1 MKPTTG
7 VKSCAGISK
16 KYLTLVTFCFA
27 FLLTFAC
34 AVVFAAKPTAEKAI
48 GPDDIPEGVYQRFA
62 SGEEITYLVVMH
74 KKGVLAGDP
83 FKRTYIGIESVRRNH
98 PSHPDGSVFMAAR
111 LRSAKEFKLNPP
123 AEDGPVPT
131 DDTVGFML
139 DYAETVN
146 TDGTKGLKK
155 NQSQV
160 YVMQPTFDGRINIM
174 GTERLP
180 APLCGHYIPVT
191 DRPAPLVLQQAMIKY
206 MLEDFIP
213 AATNMDNRSQ
223 FYDYRMEFKTGDNA
237 PVDCWAGWYLV
248 QVREDKNMDKY
259 DSRYQMNFIV
269 GDTGDE
275 IKLLTLYDGK
285 VWPVYEDD
293 RLKSKTDRGPKV
305 VPKG

>member
-1 MKPTTG
+1 MLKIP
-7 VKSCAGISK
+7 KISK
-16 KYLTLVTFCFA
+16 KALTLFTVCFL
-27 FLLTFAC
+27 FLLMSACTFG
-34 AVVFAAKPTAEKAI
+34 FAANPSAEKAI
-48 GPDDIPEGVYQRFA
+48 GPEDIPEGVYRRF
-62 SGEEITYLVVMH
+62 SPGEEVTYLVVMH
-74 KKGVLAGDP
+74 KKGTLAGDP

-111 LRSAKEFKLNPP
+111 LRSSKEYKLNPP
-123 AEDGPVPT
+123 TEAGPVPT
-131 DDTVGFML
+131 DDMVAFML

-146 TDGTKGLKK
+146 ADGTKGLKK
-155 NQSQV
+155 NQSQA
-160 YVMQPTFDGRINIM
+160 YVMQPTSDGRINIIGM
-174 GTERLP
+174 ETLP

-223 FYDYRMEFKTGDNA
+223 FYDYKMEFLTGDDP

-248 QVREDKNMDKY
+248 QVWEDRNMDKY

-285 VWPVYEDD
+285 MWPVYEDD
-293 RLKSKTDRGPKV
+293 RLKGKTNRGPQV

>member
-1 MKPTTG
+1 MLKIP
-7 VKSCAGISK
+7 KISK
-16 KYLTLVTFCFA
+16 KALTFFMVYFT
-27 FLLTFAC
+27 FLLTLTC
-34 AVVFAAKPTAEKAI
+34 VSGLAANPAAEKAI
-48 GPDDIPEGVYQRFA
+48 GPEDIPEGVYRRFS
-62 SGEEITYLVVMH
+62 SGEEVTYLVVMH
-74 KKGVLAGDP
+74 KKGTLAGEP
-83 FKRTYIGIESVRRNH
+83 FKRTYIGIESVRRSH

-111 LRSAKEFKLNPP
+111 LRSSKEFKLNPP
-123 AEDGPVPT
+123 TEAGPVPT
-131 DDTVGFML
+131 DDMVAFML

-146 TDGTKGLKK
+146 ADGTKGLKK
-155 NQSQV
+155 NQSQA
-160 YVMQPTFDGRINIM
+160 YVMQPTSDGRINII
-174 GTERLP
+174 GAETLP

-223 FYDYRMEFKTGDNA
+223 FYDYKMEFLTGDNP

-248 QVREDKNMDKY
+248 QVWEDRNMDKY

-285 VWPVYEDD
+285 MWPVYEDD
-293 RLKSKTDRGPKV
+293 RLKGKINRGPQV

>member
-1 MKPTTG
+1 MKYKMDVHHDSG
-7 VKSCAGISK
+7 FSK
-16 KYLTLVTFCFA
+16 KPLVFLTVCFA
-27 FLLTFAC
+27 ILLMFAC
-34 AVVFAAKPTAEKAI
+34 VTGFAAKPSGEKTI
-48 GPDDIPEGVYQRFA
+48 SPEDIPEGVYRRFA

-74 KKGVLAGDP
+74 KRGVLAGDP

-111 LRSAKEFKLNPP
+111 LRSSKEFKLNPP
-123 AEDGPVPT
+123 SEDAPVPT
-131 DDTVGFML
+131 DDVVGFML

-146 TDGTKGLKK
+146 ADGTKGLKK
-155 NQSQV
+155 NQPQV

-223 FYDYRMEFKTGDNA
+223 FYDYKMEFKTGDNA

-248 QVREDKNMDKY
+248 QVWEDKNMDKY

-269 GDTGDE
+269 SDTGDE

-285 VWPVYEDD
+285 MWPVYEDN
-293 RLKSKTDRGPKV
+293 RLKGKTNRGPKV

>member
-1 MKPTTG
+1 MLKFPK
-7 VKSCAGISK
+7 VSK
-16 KYLTLVTFCFA
+16 KNLTLFTVCFT
-27 FLLTFAC
+27 FLLTVAC
-34 AVVFAAKPTAEKAI
+34 SVGFAANRSAEKAI
-48 GPDDIPEGVYQRFA
+48 GPEDIPEGVYRRFS
-62 SGEEITYLVVMH
+62 SGEEVTYLVVMH
-74 KKGVLAGDP
+74 KKGTLVGDP
-83 FKRTYIGIESVRRNH
+83 FKRTYIGIESVRRSH
-98 PSHPDGSVFMAAR
+98 PSHPNGSVFMAAR
-111 LRSAKEFKLNPP
+111 LRSSKEFKLNPP
-123 AEDGPVPT
+123 TGSGPVPN
-131 DDTVGFML
+131 DGMVGFML
-139 DYAETVN
+139 DYAETIN
-146 TDGTKGLKK
+146 ADGTKGLKK

-160 YVMQPTFDGRINIM
+160 YAMQPAFDGRINIM
-174 GTERLP
+174 GAETLP

-223 FYDYRMEFKTGDNA
+223 FYDYKMEFLTGDNP

-248 QVREDKNMDKY
+248 QVWEDRNMDKY

-285 VWPVYEDD
+285 MWPVYENN
-293 RLKSKTDRGPKV
+293 RLKGKTNRGSQV

>member
-1 MKPTTG
+1 MIIIPK
-7 VKSCAGISK
+7 VSK
-16 KYLTLVTFCFA
+16 KTLTFFTACFA
-27 FLLTFAC
+27 FLLTLAC
-34 AVVFAAKPTAEKAI
+34 AVGFAAKPSEEKAI
-48 GPDDIPEGVYQRFA
+48 SPDDIPEGVYQRFA

-111 LRSAKEFKLNPP
+111 LRSSKEFKLNPP
-123 AEDGPVPT
+123 AEEGPIPT
-131 DDTVGFML
+131 DNTVGFML

-146 TDGTKGLKK
+146 ADGSKGLKK

-160 YVMQPTFDGRINIM
+160 YVMQPTSDGRINIM
-174 GTERLP
+174 GTEKLP

-223 FYDYRMEFKTGDNA
+223 FYDYRLEFKTGDNP

-248 QVREDKNMDKY
+248 QVWEDKHMDKY

-285 VWPVYEDD
+285 MWPVYEDD
-293 RLKSKTDRGPKV
+293 RLRGKTNRGPKV
-305 VPKG
+305 VPKS

>member
-1 MKPTTG
+1 MKSTTD
-7 VKSCAGISK
+7 VKSCADISK
-16 KYLTLVTFCFA
+16 KYLTLLTFCFA
-27 FLLTFAC
+27 FLLILAC
-34 AVVFAAKPTAEKAI
+34 ASGFAAKLPEEKAI

-111 LRSAKEFKLNPP
+111 LRSAKEFKINPP
-123 AEDGPVPT
+123 AEDGPIPQNDMVA
-131 DDTVGFML
+131 FML

-146 TDGTKGLKK
+146 ADGSKGLKK

-223 FYDYRMEFKTGDNA
+223 FYDYKMEFLTGDNP

-248 QVREDKNMDKY
+248 QVWEDKNMDKY

-269 GDTGDE
+269 SDTGDE
-275 IKLLTLYDGK
+275 IKLLTLYDDK
-285 VWPVYEDD
+285 MWPVYEDY
-293 RLKSKTDRGPKV
+293 RLKAKKNRGPKV

>member
-1 MKPTTG
+1 MMKIPK
-7 VKSCAGISK
+7 VSK
-16 KYLTLVTFCFA
+16 KTLTFFTACFA
-27 FLLTFAC
+27 FLLTLAC
-34 AVVFAAKPTAEKAI
+34 AVGFAAKPLEEKAI
-48 GPDDIPEGVYQRFA
+48 SPDDIPEGVYQRFA

-83 FKRTYIGIESVRRNH
+83 FKRTYIGIESVRQNH

-123 AEDGPVPT
+123 AEEGPIPT
-131 DDTVGFML
+131 DNTVGFML

-146 TDGTKGLKK
+146 ADGSKGLKK

-160 YVMQPTFDGRINIM
+160 YVMQPTSDGRINIM
-174 GTERLP
+174 GTEKLP

-223 FYDYRMEFKTGDNA
+223 FYDYRLEFKTGDNP
-237 PVDCWAGWYLV
+237 PVSCWAGWYLV
-248 QVREDKNMDKY
+248 QVWEDKHMDKY

-285 VWPVYEDD
+285 MWPVYEDD
-293 RLKSKTDRGPKV
+293 RLKSNTNRGPKV

>member
-1 MKPTTG
+1 MGNSK
-7 VKSCAGISK
+7 VSK
-16 KYLTLVTFCFA
+16 KVVTLFTACFV
-27 FLLTFAC
+27 FLLAFASL
-34 AVVFAAKPTAEKAI
+34 AFAAKPQEEKTI

-111 LRSAKEFKLNPP
+111 LRSSKEFKLNPP
-123 AEDGPVPT
+123 AENEPVPT
-131 DDTVGFML
+131 DNMTAFML

-146 TDGTKGLKK
+146 ADGTKGLKK

-160 YVMQPTFDGRINIM
+160 YLVQPTFDGRVNIM
-174 GTERLP
+174 GKETLP

-223 FYDYRMEFKTGDNA
+223 FYDYKMEFLTGDNP

-248 QVREDKNMDKY
+248 QVWEDRNMDKY

-285 VWPVYEDD
+285 MWPVYEDD
-293 RLKSKTDRGPKV
+293 RLKGKTNRGPQV

>member
-1 MKPTTG
+1 MRNSK
-7 VKSCAGISK
+7 VSK
-16 KYLTLVTFCFA
+16 KFLTLFTACFV
-27 FLLTFAC
+27 FLLAFASF
-34 AVVFAAKPTAEKAI
+34 AFAAKPQEEKAI

-62 SGEEITYLVVMH
+62 SGEEITYLVLMH

-111 LRSAKEFKLNPP
+111 LRSSKEYKLNPP
-123 AEDGPVPT
+123 TEAGPVPT
-131 DDTVGFML
+131 DDMVAFLL

-146 TDGTKGLKK
+146 ADGTKGLKK
-155 NQSQV
+155 NQSQA
-160 YVMQPTFDGRINIM
+160 YVMQPAFDGRINII
-174 GTERLP
+174 GTETLP

-223 FYDYRMEFKTGDNA
+223 FYDYKMEFLTGDNP

-248 QVREDKNMDKY
+248 QVWEDRNMDKY

-285 VWPVYEDD
+285 MWPVYEDD
-293 RLKSKTDRGPKV
+293 RLKGKINRGPRV

>member
-1 MKPTTG
+1 MRIPK
-7 VKSCAGISK
+7 ASK
-16 KYLTLVTFCFA
+16 KVLTLLTICFA

-34 AVVFAAKPTAEKAI
+34 SGGFASNISAEKVMS
-48 GPDDIPEGVYQRFA
+48 PEDIPEGVYRRFS
-62 SGEEITYLVVMH
+62 SGEEVTCLVVMH
-74 KKGVLAGDP
+74 KKGTLAGDP

-111 LRSAKEFKLNPP
+111 LRSSKEYKLNPP
-123 AEDGPVPT
+123 TEAGPVPT
-131 DDTVGFML
+131 DDMVAFML

-146 TDGTKGLKK
+146 ADGTKGLKK
-155 NQSQV
+155 NQSQA
-160 YVMQPTFDGRINIM
+160 YVMQPTSDGRINIIGM
-174 GTERLP
+174 ETLP

-223 FYDYRMEFKTGDNA
+223 FYDYKMEFLTGDNP
-237 PVDCWAGWYLV
+237 PVDCY
-248 QVREDKNMDKY
+248 
-259 DSRYQMNFIV
+259 SRYQMNFIV

-285 VWPVYEDD
+285 MWPVYEDD
-293 RLKSKTDRGPKV
+293 RLKGKSNRGPQV

>member
-1 MKPTTG
+1 MMKISR
-7 VKSCAGISK
+7 VSK
-16 KYLTLVTFCFA
+16 KAFTLFTACFI
-27 FLLTFAC
+27 FLLTLAC
-34 AVVFAAKPTAEKAI
+34 ASGFAAKPPTERAI

-111 LRSAKEFKLNPP
+111 LRSPREFKLNPP
-123 AEDGPVPT
+123 VEGGPIPT
-131 DDTVGFML
+131 DDMVGFML

-146 TDGTKGLKK
+146 ADGSKGLKK

-160 YVMQPTFDGRINIM
+160 YVMQPTSDGRINIM

-191 DRPAPLVLQQAMIKY
+191 DRPAPLVLQQAVIKY

-223 FYDYRMEFKTGDNA
+223 FYEYRLEFKTGDNA

-248 QVREDKNMDKY
+248 QVREDRNMDKY

-285 VWPVYEDD
+285 MWPVYEDD
-293 RLKSKTDRGPKV
+293 RLKAKRNRGPVV